1 MKIVIIKIITS
12 VMISKLILSH
22 RHDNTDHALRDRSRV
37 IVSSRKGF
45 TTPFRFYW
53 TLIFVAKNQ
62 PEGHCVIVSLVM
74 VTTRYYYVIK

>member
-1 MKIVIIKIITS
+1 MKIVIIKIIIS

-37 IVSSRKGF
+37 IVS
-45 TTPFRFYW
+45 
-53 TLIFVAKNQ
+53 
-62 PEGHCVIVSLVM
+62 LVM